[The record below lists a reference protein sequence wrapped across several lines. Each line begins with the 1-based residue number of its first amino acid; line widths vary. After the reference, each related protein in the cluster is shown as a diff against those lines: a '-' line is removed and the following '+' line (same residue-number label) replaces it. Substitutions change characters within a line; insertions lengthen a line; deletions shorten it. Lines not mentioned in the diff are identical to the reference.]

1 MDKNQVKILLV
12 DDDPGMRSLL
22 TTVLKDEGYNV
33 ITASDGQEGLQ
44 RARNETPNLIILDV
58 TMPKLSGYKV
68 ARMLKFDTRFEHIPI
83 IMQTAK
89 DSEAEVQ
96 TGLNMGVDAY
106 LTKPY
111 DPADLL
117 NKIAELLNKEVEPV
131 EV

>member
-1 MDKNQVKILLV
+1 MEKKSVKILLV

-22 TTVLKDEGYNV
+22 TTVLKDAGYSV

-44 RARNETPNLIILDV
+44 TARSEIPNLIILDV

-89 DSEAEVQ
+89 DSDAEVQ
-96 TGLNMGVDAY
+96 TGLNMGVNAY

-111 DPADLL
+111 DPAVLL
-117 NKIAELLNKEVEPV
+117 EKIAELLDEKVEQMEV
-131 EV
+131 